1 MDFDQIETFLE
12 VARHASFSRAAEK
25 RFRTQ
30 PAISSQIRSL
40 EEEVGAKLFDRS
52 GGKVSLTAAG
62 KAFQKYVE
70 ETLEARKAMLVAL
83 AEMERVPRG
92 EIVVGANEGT
102 CLHIL
107 PEVFAGFKKLYPDV
121 SVNIKR
127 SDYAKILESV
137 TDNSVDFGVVSLPI
151 TDNRLT
157 AVLIH
162 QDELVLIAPP
172 QHPVSKLKSV
182 TVAEI
187 AKFPLVV
194 PKLGHTRDGI
204 EQLFQERRLK
214 PNYTMELDSSEL
226 LKRFVA
232 ADVGIGFIAS
242 SNVQEDVRAKVLVAI
257 PIADAQ
263 IRRDL
268 ALVFR
273 KDKAL
278 SRAALAFIVTG
289 TMRYSPEAVIAAS
302 GLQIGAEVNDDD
314 FKKASRRLGDTGAFT
329 DIAYSF
335 SYSAAGTK
343 LELKLVDAPR
353 FLPAHFEDF
362 IWFSDEELQ
371 KRIRA
376 HVPLFNGELPASGRL
391 PDEVSD
397 VLQAMLVE
405 KGIPG
410 HVDYLRAEGPSGQIE
425 AFNYSVSNVLIRIR
439 NIRFTGAGAS
449 ELTAL
454 EAAAQRLPDREYS
467 LSRLN
472 LFVQRQ
478 LLPVYYA
485 RGYLKS
491 TFGPPQP
498 TLANEPAEEGAD
510 EPRNLTI
517 VDVHFTVTPGQE
529 YKLSRLE
536 WSGNHEISTETLQS
550 MVRLAP

>member
-1 MDFDQIETFLE
+1 MMTAT
-12 VARHASFSRAAEK
+12 ARILFVTLLALPTSPHLGWAQAVQKRAA
-25 RFRTQ
+25 
-30 PAISSQIRSL
+30 PPLPSSS
-40 EEEVGAKLFDRS
+40 
-52 GGKVSLTAAG
+52 
-62 KAFQKYVE
+62 
-70 ETLEARKAMLVAL
+70 RKLVA
-83 AEMERVPRG
+83 V
-92 EIVVGANEGT
+92 
-102 CLHIL
+102 
-107 PEVFAGFKKLYPDV
+107 
-121 SVNIKR
+121 
-127 SDYAKILESV
+127 
-137 TDNSVDFGVVSLPI
+137 
-151 TDNRLT
+151 
-157 AVLIH
+157 
-162 QDELVLIAPP
+162 
-172 QHPVSKLKSV
+172 
-182 TVAEI
+182 
-187 AKFPLVV
+187 
-194 PKLGHTRDGI
+194 
-204 EQLFQERRLK
+204 
-214 PNYTMELDSSEL
+214 
-226 LKRFVA
+226 
-232 ADVGIGFIAS
+232 
-242 SNVQEDVRAKVLVAI
+242 
-257 PIADAQ
+257 
-263 IRRDL
+263 
-268 ALVFR
+268 
-273 KDKAL
+273 
-278 SRAALAFIVTG
+278 IVTG

-485 RGYLKS
+485 RGYLKA

-550 MVRLAP
+550 MVRLAPGQLANTVQLSDNLSAVKTLYSSRGYLNVSIKPETQFDDAASTVAIRLEVKEDYVYHMGDLEFRGIDNSLTAKLRAAWKLRQGDVYDSTYLREYLAHANKLLPAALDWEVTPHVTANVRDKTVDVYLQYTAKAPK